1 MEKTL
6 RSPGIDDDAEVV
18 PELDE
23 LVQGQLRATLDRLTG
38 LADTLVKHP
47 GETVVPAERDS
58 EAQRRYEAACL
69 PLPAWSLTE
78 ESGEPAGSGEPLPLV
93 GRGGAGGAATRV
105 SSAPSSPARPLPNIV
120 LGRTLGEGGMGVV
133 RLGHQT
139 SLGREVA
146 VKTLRAGLSSPAL
159 SMKLLHEAWV
169 TSVVEHPNVVP
180 IHDLTVD
187 AQGAPTLIMKRVGG
201 VAWSDLFRQPDE
213 VRRRFGLP
221 PDEWHLQVLIQV
233 SNAVSFAHSRGILH
247 RDLKPENVMIG
258 EFGEVYLLDW
268 GLAVALEPDPLG
280 RLPLAAEAN
289 EMAGTP
295 AYMAPEMLGGQGDKL
310 GPRTDVYLL
319 GAILYE
325 ILTGTVPHHGKTIEM
340 LIVSVL
346 LSRPHFPRDLPA
358 EAVDICARAMSK
370 EPDHRYESVEELRF
384 AIQGFLRHRESAAL
398 SSEATARLVRL
409 ETELH
414 AHEGKSFDRRNL
426 YDQLGECRFGYR
438 AALRGWPGNQAAKDG
453 LLRAV
458 TLMVNHEL
466 RVGDAKAAEALLA
479 DLVEPPRPLAKRVAD
494 AVRAS
499 ELEASRIAQLE
510 RDLNPQVGRRTR
522 AFLVLLFGSIWSIA
536 PVAEAY
542 LVFDP
547 VRLLLA
553 SCAMVL
559 FTLIVGAWARETLSK
574 TAYNRRAYAVLL
586 LGVAANSLLAL
597 AVNGFGLSREIG
609 RSLLLLL
616 WFLSYASFGIS
627 AEYRVYPTVLVT
639 LVAFAVSVARPDLGP
654 IGASLSGLTFGVNM
668 FIVWR
673 PTRIFGPPDVV

>member
-6 RSPGIDDDAEVV
+6 RSPGIDDDDEVV
-18 PELDE
+18 PELDDSASA
-23 LVQGQLRATLDRLTG
+23 LLHATLHRLTG
-38 LADTLVKHP
+38 LADTLVKRP
-47 GETVVPAERDS
+47 GETVVPSERDS
-58 EAQRRYEAACL
+58 EAQRRLEAACL

-78 ESGEPAGSGEPLPLV
+78 ESGEALTSSEPLAL
-93 GRGGAGGAATRV
+93 GGATAPALVPTA
-105 SSAPSSPARPLPNIV
+105 SSRPPRALPNVV

-133 RLGHQT
+133 RLGNQT

-180 IHDLTVD
+180 IHDLTLD
-187 AQGAPTLIMKRVGG
+187 EHGSPTLIMKRVGG
-201 VAWSDLFRQPDE
+201 VAWSDLFKQPDE

-268 GLAVALEPDPLG
+268 GLAVALAGDPLG

-310 GPRTDVYLL
+310 SPRTDVYLL

-325 ILTGTVPHHGKTIEM
+325 ILTGTVPHHGKTLEM

-346 LSRPHFPRDLPA
+346 LSAPPFPRDLPE
-358 EAVDICARAMSK
+358 EAVEICARAMHK

-384 AIQGFLRHRESAAL
+384 AVQGFLRHRESAAL
-398 SSEATARLVRL
+398 SSEATGRLVRL
-409 ETELH
+409 ESEL
-414 AHEGKSFDRRNL
+414 ADHEGGAFDRRHL

-438 AALRGWPGNQAAKDG
+438 AALRGWPGNEAAKDG

-466 RVGDAKAAEALLA
+466 RLGDAKAAEALLA
-479 DLVEPPRPLAKRVAD
+479 DLVEPPVALARRVAD
-494 AVRAS
+494 AVRAT
-499 ELEASRIAQLE
+499 ELEATRIAKLE
-510 RDLNPQVGRRTR
+510 RDLNPAVGRRTR
-522 AFLVLLFGSIWSIA
+522 AFLALIFGAIWAIV

-542 LVFDP
+542 LTFDR

-553 SCAMVL
+553 SVGMVG
-559 FTLIVGAWARETLSK
+559 FTLAIGAWARETLSK
-574 TAYNRRAYAVLL
+574 TAYNRRAFAVLL
-586 LGVAANSLLAL
+586 LGVAANLLLAL
-597 AVNGFGLSREIG
+597 AVNGFALPREVA

-616 WFLSYASFGIS
+616 WFLSYASFAIS

-654 IGASLSGLTFGVNM
+654 LGASLSGLTFGVNM

-673 PTRIFGPPDVV
+673 PTRIFGPPDVI